1 MEKETEMGEITGR
14 KVFAIVAS
22 FFGVIIV
29 VNLFMAYSALST
41 FPGLEVKNSYVA
53 SQGFD
58 RNKAAQ
64 EALGWQ
70 LLPDYDEAE
79 GRLRLTFTDAAG
91 EPAEVVA
98 LAVLVGRST
107 VARDDS
113 TPQFVREAG
122 VFEAPLTLDPGKWMM
137 RVEAEAVDG
146 TMFRQ
151 RIEFFVKG

>member
-1 MEKETEMGEITGR
+1 MRELTGR
-14 KVFAIVAS
+14 KVFAIVAG
-22 FFGVIIV
+22 FFGVIIT
-29 VNLFMAYSALST
+29 VNLFMAYSAVST
-41 FPGLEVKNSYVA
+41 FPGLEVQNSYVA

-58 RNKAAQ
+58 RDKAAQ

-70 LLPDYDEAE
+70 LAPDYDAGE

-91 EPAEVVA
+91 APAEVVG

-113 TPQFVREAG
+113 RPEFVRQAG
-122 VFEAPLTLDPGKWMM
+122 VFEAALALDPGKWMM
-137 RVEAEAVDG
+137 RVEAEAADG